1 MTTALPTVKFDTGQV
16 NVEKIAQ
23 EVVRRLMLES
33 TNGHEPEPV
42 PTDGERTVQ
51 VPIGI
56 SVRHLHLCP
65 EHVEILFGKGHQLQ
79 VYHELYQKGYY
90 AAKEQVMVVGTKRCL
105 EKVRV
110 LGPPRPFSQVEL
122 AQSEAVAL
130 GMKLPLATSGNEPQ
144 TQPVTLVGPAG
155 VVSLPGGQG
164 GGAFLARR
172 HIHISD
178 VTAEE
183 WGVAAGDCITLKIDS
198 DRSVVFDDVLVRVY
212 PGWRSEVHLDTD
224 EGNACLIRTGQMGT
238 VVLPK

>member
-1 MTTALPTVKFDTGQV
+1 MTMTTPSYKFDTGLV

-23 EVVRRLMLES
+23 EVVRRLMVEKS
-33 TNGHEPEPV
+33 NGHEPKPV
-42 PTDGERTVQ
+42 YTNGTRTIQ

-65 EHVEILFGKGHQLQ
+65 EHVEILFGKGHQLG

-90 AAKEQVMVVGTKRCL
+90 AAQEQVMVVGTKRCL

-110 LGPPRPFSQVEL
+110 LGPTRPFSQVEL

-130 GMKLPLATSGNEPQ
+130 GMKLSVASTGNEPQ

-155 VVSLPGGQG
+155 VISLPGGAG

-178 VTAEE
+178 VTAQE
-183 WGVAAGDCITLKIDS
+183 WGVAAGDTVTLKIDGL
-198 DRSVVFDDVLVRVY
+198 RPVIFDDVLVRVKA
-212 PGWRSEVHLDTD
+212 GWRTEVHLDTD

-238 VVLPK
+238 VVLP

>member
-1 MTTALPTVKFDTGQV
+1 MTTTIPTFNFDAGLV
-16 NVEKIAQ
+16 NVEKIAK
-23 EVVRRLMLES
+23 EVVRRLMTES
-33 TNGHEPEPV
+33 ANGHEPKPV
-42 PTDGERTVQ
+42 STDGVRTVQ

-65 EHVEILFGKGHQLQ
+65 EHVEILFGKGHQLG

-122 AQSEAVAL
+122 AQSEAVAM

-155 VVSLPGGQG
+155 VVSLPGGAG

-178 VTAEE
+178 VTAQE
-183 WGVAAGDCITLKIDS
+183 WGVVAGDTITLKIDS
-198 DRSVVFDDVLVRVY
+198 DRPVVFDDILVRVRA
-212 PGWRSEVHLDTD
+212 GWRNEV
-224 EGNACLIRTGQMGT
+224 
-238 VVLPK
+238 